1 MSTRKNLQL
10 GIYRVI
16 NPVVKLLIRAGLTPN
31 MVTTIGLLL
40 NIGVAIIF
48 ISGAEEGRRG
58 DLSYVGWAGAL
69 ILFAGLFD
77 MLDGQVARLGNM
89 SSQFGA
95 LYDSVLDRYSELILF
110 LGICYYLVSHH
121 YFLSSLFAFIGL
133 IGSMMVSYTR
143 ARAEGLGIECKD
155 GLMQRPERVIIIGV
169 SALACGVASRWMGG
183 DYKIS
188 YPATNFPMFETISIF
203 TIPVTIMAFLANWT
217 AIGRLRDAKRTLDA
231 RAAANA
237 ATGVGATGV
246 GATGVGA
253 DGATEVGATGSG
265 KADAAGSGK
274 ADVVAKSSLPLAI
287 IVVLLAAFSAVP
299 GSAQSSGKSAAH
311 SNVDPTKDT
320 VETFPIPPSNTKSL
334 FYLQRTP
341 NCNTIICEL
350 NDKDGVID
358 KDEPVH
364 VLWIRYTEQK
374 QRQELNFIQRHF
386 AYGLKQ
392 RDLGDGS
399 WELHFVSYKKVP
411 LYLRKS
417 PADNRF
423 HVYVTISGRLAIL
436 NRVYLRIDPGGTFW
450 APNVQY
456 LELKG
461 VDTQNG
467 KEVVQ
472 RIKV

>member
-1 MSTRKNLQL
+1 LQL
-10 GIYRVI
+10 GIYKVI

-188 YPATNFPMFETISIF
+188 WPDTTFPIFETISIF
-203 TIPVTIMAFLANWT
+203 TIPLTIMAFLANWT

-231 RAAANA
+231 RAAAKSEA
-237 ATGVGATGV
+237 KP
-246 GATGVGA
+246 
-253 DGATEVGATGSG
+253 ESE
-265 KADAAGSGK
+265 K
-274 ADVVAKSSLPLAI
+274 KSSLPVAI
-287 IVVLLAAFSAVP
+287 IVVLLAGFSAVP
-299 GSAQSSGKSAAH
+299 GSAQSSGTSAGHSSAAH
-311 SNVDPTKDT
+311 APASPGGNDPVKDT
-320 VETFPIPPSNTKSL
+320 VETFPIPPVNAMSL

-341 NCNTIICEL
+341 NSNTVICEL
-350 NDKDGVID
+350 NETNGVLD

-417 PADNRF
+417 SVDNRF
-423 HVYVTISGRLAIL
+423 HVFVTISGRQAIL

-450 APNVQY
+450 APNVKY

-467 KEVVQ
+467 KELVQ